1 MAIQTYNLGTVTAYG
16 DARAGGYTGTL
27 AEWQALMANYAV
39 VGQQAAQSA
48 QTATTKASEA
58 NASATLAEIAKTE
71 AETAQQRAEQAASS
85 CIISCTDTDG
95 NIVIALGD
103 NI

>member
-1 MAIQTYNLGTVTAYG
+1 MAVQTYNLGIVTAYG
-16 DARAGGYTGTL
+16 DAKAGGYTGTL
-27 AEWQALMANYAV
+27 AEWQAIMANYAV

-48 QTATTKASEA
+48 QTASTKASEA
-58 NASATLAEIAKTE
+58 STSAESAQTAKTA
-71 AETAQQRAEQAASS
+71 AETAQQKAEQAASS